1 MMARPV
7 RLKVKYPTFV
17 VWFKK
22 QIIMLRSLKS
32 IVKHTAL
39 MNWLKK
45 QIMMQ
50 KYQILK
56 KKKKKI
62 TTFDY
67 NKFTGEIIDT
77 KDKIIT

>member
-1 MMARPV
+1 
-7 RLKVKYPTFV
+7 
-17 VWFKK
+17 
-22 QIIMLRSLKS
+22 
-32 IVKHTAL
+32 

-50 KYQILK
+50 KYQVL